1 MFTRADYQ
9 EYFKTIL
16 KKEKEMALFIK
27 QFTQSLSDKSLVAQ
41 LNEILRDE
49 IRHTQLAAQLLEQL
63 TS

>member
-9 EYFKTIL
+9 EYFETIL
-16 KKEKEMALFIK
+16 KKEKEMTLFIK
-27 QFTQSLSDKSLVAQ
+27 QFTQSLSDESLVAQ